1 MPKIDLLCIII
12 LICTIRRLGHR
23 NRQSFHA
30 AQASIRQPVGCRQT
44 SNGSWADKQWVVGR
58 QAMGCEIGTKGVC
71 LRKHKTSLRDSLQ
84 SPPARL
90 PPSLVFRPAES
101 RQEVQKTPIP
111 SKKMGLMGPMRPMGP
126 ISPISPMRPMG
137 PMSPMGPI
145 RPIHNFLPHLLAN
158 VKEKSYLCK
167 QIKP

>member
-58 QAMGCEIGTKGVC
+58 QAMARGQTSNGSWADKQWVVKLGPKACASGSTKPPSATAC
-71 LRKHKTSLRDSLQ
+71 
-84 SPPARL
+84 SPPRKAASEPCL
-90 PPSLVFRPAES
+90 PTGRKQAGSTKNAHSIE
-101 RQEVQKTPIP
+101 KN
-111 SKKMGLMGPMRPMGP
+111 GPHGANEANGANKP
-126 ISPISPMRPMG
+126 
-137 PMSPMGPI
+137 
-145 RPIHNFLPHLLAN
+145 NKPHEAHGAHEPNGAHEAN
-158 VKEKSYLCK
+158 S
-167 QIKP
+167 